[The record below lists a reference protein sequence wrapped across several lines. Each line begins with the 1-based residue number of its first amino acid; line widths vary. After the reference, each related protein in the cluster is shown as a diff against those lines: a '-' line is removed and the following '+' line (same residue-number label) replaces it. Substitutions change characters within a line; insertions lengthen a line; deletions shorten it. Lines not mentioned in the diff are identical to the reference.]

1 MSATAA
7 PSAELFFTT
16 AHAYQRTAALR
27 TAIALDLFTTIG
39 DGASTAS
46 DIARACG
53 ASERGV
59 RILCNYLTVIGFLM
73 KDGDSFR
80 LTPDTSVFLTKRSPA
95 YLGGTLQFLAN
106 PELTK
111 NSNVLTDTVRSG
123 KVSGD
128 GRDTV
133 EAENPIWKDFA
144 RAMVPFV
151 MPAAQ
156 GIADLLDVASAGPI
170 KVLDIAA
177 GHGYYGI
184 TIAQR
189 NPQAEI
195 VAVDWPGVLEVAREH
210 AAAAGVADRIRPC
223 PGNAFTV
230 DWGSGYQLALV
241 TNFLHHFDV
250 ETCTTLLRRVAAS
263 LARGGRIAILEFIVN
278 DDHVSPPLQAAF
290 AMNMLAGTDA
300 GDVYSYAEI
309 AGMLRDAGFSDVSS
323 HQLPNPQMVIVAR
336 KE

>member
-1 MSATAA
+1 
-7 PSAELFFTT
+7 LFFTT

-39 DGASTAS
+39 DGASTAPE
-46 DIARACG
+46 IARACG
-53 ASERGV
+53 ASDRGI
-59 RILCNYLTVIGFLM
+59 RILCNYLTVIGFLV
-73 KDGDSFR
+73 KDGESFR
-80 LTPDTSVFLTKRSPA
+80 LTPDTSLFLTKRSPA

-106 PELTK
+106 PGVTNNL
-111 NSNVLTDTVRSG
+111 SVLTDTVRLG

-133 EAENPIWKDFA
+133 DEENPVWKEFA

-170 KVLDIAA
+170 TVLDIAA

-184 TIAQR
+184 TLAQR

-210 AAAAGVADRIRPC
+210 AAAAGVGDRIRLC

-230 DWGSGYQLALV
+230 DWGSGYDVGLV

-250 ETCTTLLRRVAAS
+250 ETCTTLLRKVAAS
-263 LARGGRIAILEFIVN
+263 LRPGGRVAVLEFVVN

-300 GDVYSYAEI
+300 GDVYSYAQI
-309 AGMLRDAGFSDVSS
+309 AGMLREAGFGEISS
-323 HQLPNPQMVIVAR
+323 HELPNPQTVIVG
-336 KE
+336 KKS

>member
-1 MSATAA
+1 
-7 PSAELFFTT
+7 LFFMT

-27 TAIALDLFTTIG
+27 TAITLDLFTIIG
-39 DGASTAS
+39 DGASTAPE
-46 DIARACG
+46 IARASG
-53 ASERGV
+53 ASERGI
-59 RILCNYLTVIGFLM
+59 RILCNYLTVIGFLV
-73 KDGDSFR
+73 KDGESFR
-80 LTPDTSVFLTKRSPA
+80 LTPDTSLFLTKRSPA
-95 YLGGTLQFLAN
+95 YLGGTLQFLASPGVTN
-106 PELTK
+106 NL
-111 NSNVLTDTVRSG
+111 NVLTDTVRIG
-123 KVSGD
+123 KVSGE

-133 EAENPIWKDFA
+133 DEENPIWKDFA

-151 MPAAQ
+151 MPGAQ

-210 AAAAGVADRIRPC
+210 AAAAGVGDRIRAC
-223 PGNAFTV
+223 PGSAFTV
-230 DWGSGYQLALV
+230 DWGSGYDVALV

-250 ETCTTLLRRVAAS
+250 ETCTTLLRKVAAS
-263 LARGGRIAILEFIVN
+263 LGPGGRVAVLEFVVN

-300 GDVYSYAEI
+300 GDVYSYAQI
-309 AGMLRDAGFSDVSS
+309 AGMLRDAGFGEISS
-323 HQLPNPQMVIVAR
+323 HQLPNPQTVIVGR
-336 KE
+336 KS